1 MAPSLAILGVTRL
14 KGAESTVHTFHR
26 VMRAD
31 CCNREGGEIG
41 ELVNGH
47 PRGSPFSRRGHAETH
62 AHGGRGHQPPHH
74 IRPEHSGTTARPG
87 SNPHISHDGTSG
99 QWTPLHCG
107 LQEFHETIDPL
118 LSTRAYIHL
127 EFMCRCRNLA
137 LPGAHA
143 CLSAA
148 LRPSTPSL
156 LPPPAPRSSGQV
168 VPNARRERADHFPR
182 PIEVVLPQLGEA

>member
-1 MAPSLAILGVTRL
+1 MAPSLTILGVTRL
-14 KGAESTVHTFHR
+14 RGAESIVHTFHR

-31 CCNREGGEIG
+31 CCNREGCEIG
-41 ELVNGH
+41 ELVNGHPGRH

-62 AHGGRGHQPPHH
+62 AHERRGHQPPHH

-87 SNPHISHDGTSG
+87 NNPHISHDGTSG

-137 LPGAHA
+137 LPDAHA

-148 LRPSTPSL
+148 LLPSTLSL
-156 LPPPAPRSSGQV
+156 LPPPGPGSSGQV
-168 VPNARRERADHFPR
+168 VPNARRERADHS
-182 PIEVVLPQLGEA
+182 LPTPD